1 MTCSSRDALARFLQR
16 RLEGGHQI
24 VRQVP
29 DKAYGIRQHGI
40 PHVRHVNAPQRR
52 IGVANSWSA
61 AYTSADVIRLNRVD
75 LPALV

>member
-1 MTCSSRDALARFLQR
+1 MPARFLQR

-40 PHVRHVNAPQRR
+40 PTSGTSMRR
-52 IGVANSWSA
+52 NVGSGGK
-61 AYTSADVIRLNRVD
+61 
-75 LPALV
+75 